1 MTQTPEPESDATP
14 PESSS
19 VPPPPPSTSVPPPPP
34 SSSVPPP
41 PPAPESSTPAPEAA
55 TPVPPPAAPASP
67 PPPPAPISPA
77 AAAGVPT
84 FPDGK
89 PMVDA
94 QGRPASPKS
103 RLAAALLA
111 FFLGGLGVHRFYV
124 GKIGTGIAIIL
135 TIGGF
140 FGIWPLIDLIMI
152 LVGSF
157 KDKQERYVANW

>member
-1 MTQTPEPESDATP
+1 MTDTPQPEPEPDAAP
-14 PESSS
+14 PS
-19 VPPPPPSTSVPPPPP
+19 STSVPPPPP
-34 SSSVPPP
+34 AAATPPP
-41 PPAPESSTPAPEAA
+41 PPPTAA
-55 TPVPPPAAPASP
+55 TP
-67 PPPPAPISPA
+67 PPPPPTAAPPA
-77 AAAGVPT
+77 TQPPAAGVPLY
-84 FPDGK
+84 PDGK

-94 QGRPASPKS
+94 LGRPASPKS

-111 FFLGGLGVHRFYV
+111 FFLGGFGVHRFYV